1 MRLTP
6 NELRFY
12 RAAAITERRYG
23 MLTYTHR
30 SIDPNELLARCDCGN
45 TALVC
50 KRAKSCGCLV
60 GTVSSA
66 AGMAVRRK
74 LTDDDVAAIRSSS
87 ERGTVLAARYGVSES
102 TISSVRVGRRYKE
115 CV

>member
-1 MRLTP
+1 MQITSA
-6 NELRFY
+6 ELQFY
-12 RAAAITERRYG
+12 RAAAIPERRYG

-30 SIDPNELLARCDCGN
+30 SIDPDKLIARCDCGHI
-45 TALVC
+45 ALVC

-66 AGMAVRRK
+66 AGVAVRRK
-74 LTDDDVAAIRSSS
+74 LTDADVATIRSSS

-102 TISSVRVGRRYKE
+102 TISSVRVGRRYKNQ
-115 CV
+115 

>member
-1 MRLTP
+1 VQITQS
-6 NELRFY
+6 ELRFY
-12 RAAAITERRYG
+12 QSTAIPHRRYG

-30 SIDPNELLARCDCGN
+30 SIDPDKLIALCDCGR

-60 GTVSSA
+60 ATVSSA
-66 AGMAVRRK
+66 AGVAKRRK
-74 LTDDDVAAIRSSS
+74 LTDSDVAPIRSSS

-102 TISSVRVGRRYKE
+102 TISSVRVGRRYKSI
-115 CV
+115 